1 MARVSLSTFGTSF
14 ATRGRG
20 QELREQI
27 LSDAGT
33 ADPLVIDLDGV
44 KHVSYSFA
52 DELLAKLSTDA
63 DIDLEI
69 VGASPSVQRTV
80 EDAVRRRA
88 AIPSAC

>member
-1 MARVSLSTFGTSF
+1 MARVSLSTYGTSF

-20 QELREQI
+20 EELRERI
-27 LSDAGT
+27 LTDVDT
-33 ADPLVIDLDGV
+33 VDPLVIDLDGV

-63 DIDLEI
+63 GITIEI

-80 EDAVRRRA
+80 DEAVRRRS

>member
-27 LSDAGT
+27 LTDAGT
-33 ADPLVIDLDGV
+33 AGPLVIDLDGV

-52 DELLAKLSTDA
+52 DELLAKLSTNA
-63 DIDLEI
+63 DIALEI
-69 VGASPSVQRTV
+69 VGASPNVQRTV
-80 EDAVRRRA
+80 DDAIRRRSTV
-88 AIPSAC
+88 PSAC